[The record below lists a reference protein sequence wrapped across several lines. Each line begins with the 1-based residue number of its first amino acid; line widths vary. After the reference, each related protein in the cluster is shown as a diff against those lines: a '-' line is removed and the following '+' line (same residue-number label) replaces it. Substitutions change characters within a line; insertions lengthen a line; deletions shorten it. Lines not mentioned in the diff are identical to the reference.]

1 MFLAHLDLVIAPKK
15 RRHQPRSVF
24 LFYVHHVS
32 EAAGAHLLTSLWW
45 CARDLQVHV
54 IAVVRQVALLPEGD
68 AGAVGARVVA
78 PLQVHRI
85 DVCRQAVLLPEC
97 DAGAVVARV
106 VAQLQVH
113 RIDVRLQVALLPG
126 GDAGRGSRGTRG
138 RAASSSSAPHRC
150 ESSGS
155 ASLQRRRRGSTAV
168 GARVVAPLRVHRV
181 EVPRQ
186 VALRLESDRPRSR
199 GTRAPAPS
207 RGRSRSAT
215 ACCPPCRSGCCSAG
229 TGGSAASRAPSCS
242 AAPCRSSARRGCAAV
257 GALVVAP
264 HPARVPVAVLRR
276 LKLGE
281 AVRAGV
287 RALARLGH
295 SSHTRVPMI

>member
-1 MFLAHLDLVIAPKK
+1 MPWIATK
-15 RRHQPRSVF
+15 SVPGVA
-24 LFYVHHVS
+24 LSATTRKCDTVHHVS
-32 EAAGAHLLTSLWW
+32 EAGGAHLLP
-45 CARDLQVHV
+45 CGGARDLQVHV

-138 RAASSSSAPHRC
+138 RVASSAPHRC

-155 ASLQRRRRGSTAV
+155 ASPQRRRRGSTAV

-207 RGRSRSAT
+207 RGRSCSAT

>member
-1 MFLAHLDLVIAPKK
+1 MFLALDLVIAPKK

-85 DVCRQAVLLPEC
+85 DVS
-97 DAGAVVARV
+97 
-106 VAQLQVH
+106 
-113 RIDVRLQVALLPG
+113 LQVALLPG

-186 VALRLESDRPRSR
+186 VALRLESDALAVGARVRPHLLVD
-199 GTRAPAPS
+199 GRAV
-207 RGRSRSAT
+207 
-215 ACCPPCRSGCCSAG
+215 PPHVAHRAE
-229 TGGSAASRAPSCS
+229 AA
-242 AAPCRSSARRGCAAV
+242 AAV
-257 GALVVAP
+257 RALVVAP
-264 HPARVPVAVLRR
+264 PLVHRPAVLHHVALPRE
-276 LKLGE
+276 E
-281 AVRAGV
+281 AALQWGHLLSRHTQRACLSRSCGD
-287 RALARLGH
+287 
-295 SSHTRVPMI
+295 